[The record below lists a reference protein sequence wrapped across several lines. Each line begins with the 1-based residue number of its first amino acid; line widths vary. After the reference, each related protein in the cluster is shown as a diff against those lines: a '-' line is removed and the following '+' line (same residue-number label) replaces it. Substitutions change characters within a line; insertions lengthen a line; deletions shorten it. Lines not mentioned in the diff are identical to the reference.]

1 MATNFEVETMVKLT
15 DHDNEIGSLKH
26 RMDKAERT
34 IDQIHELTT
43 SVKLIAQKQDNI
55 GQKIDSVTDKVTAVS
70 NEVANIKAQ
79 PAEKWNKVTSTILT
93 GLVSAIV
100 TAIAAAIIANM

>member
-1 MATNFEVETMVKLT
+1 MNNEEIAVKLN

-26 RMDKAERT
+26 RMDKAENT
-34 IDQIHELTT
+34 IEQIHELTT
-43 SVKLIAQKQDNI
+43 SVKLIAQKQDNVVS
-55 GQKIDSVTDKVTAVS
+55 KLDSLTNTVS
-70 NEVANIKAQ
+70 DITKQ

-100 TAIAAAIIANM
+100 TAVAAFIIANLH

>member
-1 MATNFEVETMVKLT
+1 MNNEEIAVKLN

-26 RMDKAERT
+26 RMDKAENT
-34 IDQIHELTT
+34 IEQIHELTT
-43 SVKLIAQKQDNI
+43 SVKLIAQKQDNVVS
-55 GQKIDSVTDKVTAVS
+55 KLDSLTTT
-70 NEVANIKAQ
+70 VAEITKQ

-100 TAIAAAIIANM
+100 TAVAAFIIANLH